1 MAGYPNPL
9 TRAWLDAAIQARPTK
24 AALKQQYI
32 GSEYFP
38 LRPVQDYELT
48 WDVIGSGNRMAGI
61 YAHDGVP
68 VPGDDYDYS
77 QKMADVVNVMAS
89 RVVDN
94 KTVMVLRDA
103 GEPAVENNATLK
115 SVRQRHLDKL
125 AEKVANADDEV
136 DAVMEYMAL
145 QALQGSI
152 TWPPLSATGIPIVNP
167 PASWGGVSFTLSM
180 GFRANFIQN
189 ISTLAGWNARAGGG
203 LAWTNNASNPVLDL
217 EVIAE
222 LMQETTGMSMMGAT
236 AIMSRSVLSRLAFNT
251 TVLTWVRGTIGPA
264 GGNLNFIDVGELKNF
279 ITTKLGWNIRIYDSI
294 WTYPSNLG
302 GAGGPTENHV
312 KFLPEGKMI
321 VIPKGALEGNAF
333 FATAP
338 DPGSDNSWNTGKYTW
353 VYRMPTPPWTTEIGV
368 GLHGFAVLKSARE
381 IACFDVY
388 A

>member
-1 MAGYPNPL
+1 
-9 TRAWLDAAIQARPTK
+9 
-24 AALKQQYI
+24 
-32 GSEYFP
+32 
-38 LRPVQDYELT
+38 
-48 WDVIGSGNRMAGI
+48 
-61 YAHDGVP
+61 
-68 VPGDDYDYS
+68 
-77 QKMADVVNVMAS
+77 
-89 RVVDN
+89 
-94 KTVMVLRDA
+94 MVLRDA